1 MRKTGVMPLLL
12 LLAAC
17 GSISTVRSTSA
28 DGQGVTFE
36 FPADHQDEATRQA
49 MLYCA
54 NLGRGAVLKS
64 TRPEGGDGRVAIY
77 DCR

>member
-1 MRKTGVMPLLL
+1 M
-12 LLAAC
+12 
-17 GSISTVRSTSA
+17 SA
-28 DGQGVTFE
+28 DAQGVTFE
-36 FPADHQDEATRQA
+36 FPTDRQEEATRQA

-64 TRPEGGDGRVAIY
+64 TRPEGGDDSIAVY

>member
-1 MRKTGVMPLLL
+1 MLALLL
-12 LLAAC
+12 VAAC
-17 GSISTVRSTSA
+17 GTTSTVRARSA

-36 FPADHQDEATRQA
+36 FPVVRQDEATRQA

-64 TRPEGGDGRVAIY
+64 IRPEGGDDAVAVY